1 MADIQKLYEQWLAK
15 ATADPD
21 LKAELESIKDDE
33 DGKNDRFY
41 RDLGGLVGVL
51 LQKCHLAVSAGVA
64 PGGKQEVTL

>member
-33 DGKNDRFY
+33 DGSKDY
-41 RDLGGLVGVL
+41 GED
-51 LQKCHLAVSAGVA
+51 S
-64 PGGKQEVTL
+64 QEADD

>member
-41 RDLGGLVGVL
+41 RDLEFRR
-51 LQKCHLAVSAGVA
+51 SARSYRRRH
-64 PGGKQEVTL
+64 QQNERLHR

>member
-21 LKAELESIKDDE
+21 LKAELESIKNDE

-41 RDLGGLVGVL
+41 RDLEVCAEL
-51 LQKCHLAVSAGVA
+51 SAQA
-64 PGGKQEVTL
+64 PTE

>member
-33 DGKNDRFY
+33 DGKN
-41 RDLGGLVGVL
+41 L
-51 LQKCHLAVSAGVA
+51 LPACSSL
-64 PGGKQEVTL
+64 TLTR

>member
-33 DGKNDRFY
+33 DGKNEPFLPRPRVRHRRSARSY
-41 RDLGGLVGVL
+41 RRRHQQNERL
-51 LQKCHLAVSAGVA
+51 HR
-64 PGGKQEVTL
+64 

>member
-33 DGKNDRFY
+33 DGKNDRFT
-41 RDLGGLVGVL
+41 
-51 LQKCHLAVSAGVA
+51 ATSSSA
-64 PGGKQEVTL
+64 QEVCAELSAQAPTE

>member
-33 DGKNDRFY
+33 DGKNDRVY
-41 RDLGGLVGVL
+41 RDLEYGTGGLRGVMGA
-51 LQKCHLAVSAGVA
+51 CSNRMNI
-64 PGGKQEVTL
+64 

>member
-33 DGKNDRFY
+33 DGKNDRFTAPRVRHRRSARSY
-41 RDLGGLVGVL
+41 RRRHQQNERL
-51 LQKCHLAVSAGVA
+51 HR
-64 PGGKQEVTL
+64 